1 MVKICPSIED
11 NVSSY
16 QTKICAK
23 MFEAV
28 GDEYKTQ
35 GYWSGVCWCKDAWGI
50 DIKSK
55 KGKTNIKSCALHK
68 DF

>member
-35 GYWSGVCWCKDAWGI
+35 GYWSGVRWCKRCLGHWHKI
-50 DIKSK
+50 K
-55 KGKTNIKSCALHK
+55 KGENKHQKLCLT
-68 DF
+68 